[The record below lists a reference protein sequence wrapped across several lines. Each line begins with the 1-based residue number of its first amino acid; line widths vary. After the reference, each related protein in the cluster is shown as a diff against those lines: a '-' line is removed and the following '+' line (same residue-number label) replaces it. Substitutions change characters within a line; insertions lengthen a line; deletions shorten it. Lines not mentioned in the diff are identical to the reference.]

1 MKVLISSEPGVYQ
14 YFHYT
19 KPCLKFSPDIIMQNT
34 PKGLRLHIGIF
45 GRRNVGKSS
54 ILNALTHQ
62 TVSIVSDQKGT
73 TTDPVEKPMELLPL
87 GPVLFID
94 TAGLDDEG
102 LLGDLRIERTRAVFG
117 RCDLALLV
125 TDGTWSEH
133 EASIQSE
140 LSERQ
145 IPWIAVLNHADKTD
159 YSRLM
164 QELSEQKVECVQT
177 SAPSGSGI
185 EDLLQAIIRIAPAD
199 FLDSRQLIG
208 DIIKPNDHVLLVIPI
223 DKEAPKG
230 RLIMPQ
236 VQTIRDILDTHAVC
250 SICKEDQVS
259 AMLGRF
265 KEPPVLVVTDSQAFG
280 TVSPQVPA
288 SIHLTGFSVL
298 FARFKGDLT
307 TMARGAAMIGRLQ
320 PGDRILIAE
329 ACTHHPIQDDIGRVK
344 IPGWLRKTVGDLVQ
358 IDVISGAAFPD
369 DLTPY
374 RLIIHCGAC
383 MWTRRQMLSRVRQA
397 AAQGVAITNY
407 GLAIAA
413 MHGILDRA
421 LEPFPEALEAWNDS
435 VGAVSRI

>member
-1 MKVLISSEPGVYQ
+1 
-14 YFHYT
+14 
-19 KPCLKFSPDIIMQNT
+19 MQNT

>member
-1 MKVLISSEPGVYQ
+1 
-14 YFHYT
+14 
-19 KPCLKFSPDIIMQNT
+19 MQNT

-230 RLIMPQ
+230 RLIMPR

>member
-1 MKVLISSEPGVYQ
+1 
-14 YFHYT
+14 
-19 KPCLKFSPDIIMQNT
+19 MQNT

-54 ILNALTHQ
+54 ILNAMTHQ

-102 LLGDLRIERTRAVFG
+102 LLGDLRIERTKAVFD

-125 TDGTWSEH
+125 TDGIWGEH
-133 EASIQSE
+133 ERAIQSE

-145 IPWIAVLNHADKTD
+145 IPWIAVLNQSDNID
-159 YSRLM
+159 YSRLF
-164 QELSEQKVECVQT
+164 QELSADKIECVQT
-177 SAPSGSGI
+177 STVTGLGI
-185 EDLLQAIIRIAPAD
+185 EDLQQAIIRIAPAD
-199 FLDSRQLIG
+199 FLDSRRLIG
-208 DIIKPNDHVLLVIPI
+208 DIIEPNDHVLLVIPI

-250 SICKEDQVS
+250 SICKEDQV
-259 AMLGRF
+259 AEMLTRF
-265 KEPPVLVVTDSQAFG
+265 KAPPSLVVTDSQAFG
-280 TVSPQVPA
+280 TVSAQVPA

-307 TMARGAAMIGRLQ
+307 TMARGAAMIGKLQ
-320 PGDRILIAE
+320 PGDRVLIAE

-344 IPGWLRKTVGDLVQ
+344 IPGWLRKTVGESVQ
-358 IDVISGAAFPD
+358 IDVISGASFPD
-369 DLTPY
+369 DLRPY

-383 MWTRRQMLSRVRQA
+383 MWTRRQMLSRMRQA
-397 AAQGVAITNY
+397 AAQGVAMTNY
-407 GLAIAA
+407 GLAIAS
-413 MHGILDRA
+413 MHGILERA
-421 LEPFPEALEAWNDS
+421 LEPFPEALEAW
-435 VGAVSRI
+435 RI